1 MSITYKYNNGSGE
14 IDNDTIIQVNSDGL
28 LQSYGER
35 GFKFTP
41 QENLTKNV
49 LSADGFYQDNELEK
63 IQKRTI
69 IDSFS
74 GYNGIDKDNTNI
86 VTKVEYYFGID
97 NINPKYI
104 LNDKTCGFISKNI
117 KIDSC
122 SYIKLSVIS
131 NQDISNIEFY
141 IIDGI
146 KEYPILPIETERV
159 KEKLFYNLDTR
170 FTIDKTKEIII
181 YKNNEATSLSLDDIN
196 SLDFNSNVYTI
207 EYTPAIQHQIYNPT
221 QDNIKLKLIQRIY
234 NDNDIPANIIAMTI
248 LKYGGSKIWNI

>member
-1 MSITYKYNNGSGE
+1 MS
-14 IDNDTIIQVNSDGL
+14 
-28 LQSYGER
+28 
-35 GFKFTP
+35 
-41 QENLTKNV
+41 
-49 LSADGFYQDNELEK
+49 
-63 IQKRTI
+63 
-69 IDSFS
+69 
-74 GYNGIDKDNTNI
+74 
-86 VTKVEYYFGID
+86 
-97 NINPKYI
+97 
-104 LNDKTCGFISKNI
+104 
-117 KIDSC
+117 SC

-221 QDNIKLKLIQRIY
+221 QDNIKVKLIQRIY